1 MAEGLMTSPPVAP
14 TGVPA
19 QQYGGGMDP
28 SPPAPPTEQQAG
40 QQAGRGRMKKRGKLW
55 KQGQGG
61 MLGRANWKEREFV
74 LTANP
79 TQLSYFDCGLNFL
92 RKKGSLD
99 FAGPAKVERLL
110 HALKTGTSGST
121 EWRFA
126 VTCGSRTLNMAA
138 NSEGEM
144 HEWIDALCEVL
155 GQTSCAAPKAAASH
169 GGEEGKELHTSA
181 QMPTAAASGG
191 GGGAAFDNNTPAE
204 GSPPARLRTLKGGSA
219 GNMTER
225 EMLRTSCT
233 CGKPASHCA
242 CGLDGMTSP
251 PARPS
256 GRFDPKTGRP
266 IPVGG
271 GGAAVSQYASLKRGQ
286 MQAAAQNDGEL

>member
-1 MAEGLMTSPPVAP
+1 MCKPCASLQLDGGGGGAAFDPETGKPTSQYNSLRRGQMRAEAAAPSPAPAPAPAPTAHREMAEGLMTSPQVAP

-19 QQYGGGMDP
+19 QQYGGGLDT

-40 QQAGRGRMKKRGKLW
+40 QQAGQGRMKKRGKLW

-110 HALKTGTSGST
+110 HAQKTGTSGST

-126 VTCGSRTLNMAA
+126 LTCGSRTLNMAA

-144 HEWIDALCEVL
+144 HEWIDTLCEVL
-155 GQTSCAAPKAAASH
+155 GQTSCTAPKAAASH
-169 GGEEGKELHTSA
+169 GGEEGKELCTSE

-204 GSPPARLRTLKGGSA
+204 GSPPARLRALKGGSA

-225 EMLRTSCT
+225 EMLSTS
-233 CGKPASHCA
+233 
-242 CGLDGMTSP
+242 
-251 PARPS
+251 
-256 GRFDPKTGRP
+256 
-266 IPVGG
+266 
-271 GGAAVSQYASLKRGQ
+271 
-286 MQAAAQNDGEL
+286 